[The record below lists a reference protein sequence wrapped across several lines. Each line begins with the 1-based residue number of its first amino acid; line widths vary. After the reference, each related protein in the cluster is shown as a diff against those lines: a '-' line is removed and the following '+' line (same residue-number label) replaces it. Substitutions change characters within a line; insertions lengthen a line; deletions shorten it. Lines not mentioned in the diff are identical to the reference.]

1 MLATVHRLARAYG
14 FAPHEVMRW
23 TPDEQAFALACYQAG
38 LEEEVHR
45 AKGAFPVFI
54 QGGV

>member
-14 FAPHEVMRW
+14 TPPHEVMRW
-23 TPDEQAFALACYQAG
+23 TADEQAFALACYQAG

-45 AKGAFPVFI
+45 SKGSFPVFCT
-54 QGGV
+54 GSV